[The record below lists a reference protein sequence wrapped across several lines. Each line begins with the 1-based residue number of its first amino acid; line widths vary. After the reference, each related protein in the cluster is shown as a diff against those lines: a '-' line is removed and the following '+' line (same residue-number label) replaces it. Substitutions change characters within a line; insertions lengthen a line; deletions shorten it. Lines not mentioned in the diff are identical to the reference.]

1 MVPAPLLITH
11 KSEAEVMAFL
21 AKHLP
26 NRKSEKDKFGE
37 VFTPASL
44 VNSVY
49 DQITQYSPAIWQN
62 PETTLLD
69 PSAGV
74 GNFTALA
81 YFRFMEGLKTK
92 IPSVQKRS
100 KHIIENIIFMVELNP
115 ENCRVLRR
123 LFGSKANIICTSF
136 LDEGHRQVNTAVVK
150 RFLSKRAGFSMI
162 VGNPPYQQERPESKG
177 TNAGRKTLW
186 DRFVVASLGILA
198 PDGYLGFITPAG
210 WRGTGRTSY
219 LWKILTQKQ
228 ILYLRIYSQQ
238 DGHRLFNA
246 TTRFDVYM
254 VRNSPNTQ
262 PTNVVDQKGEEH
274 RLKLEEWPFLPNYM
288 LPFFHSIIVPVDE
301 GIKVLYGTHHHTQKS
316 SMKSN
321 HSPVHSH
328 KVVHNI
334 NQAGLG
340 YWYAKDALRGHF
352 GAPKV
357 ILNFN
362 QKQYNFP
369 EQNDFKGNLGMSQ
382 LSFGIPIQSKEEGER
397 VLRAVGTPLFQELI
411 KASKWGAFQT
421 DYRMFSHFTP
431 KIWDMI
437 NRSARPDRRATK
449 RRGSRKGM
457 RTSKRTRKAQ
467 RPDDSQ

>member
-1 MVPAPLLITH
+1 
-11 KSEAEVMAFL
+11 MAFL
-21 AKHLP
+21 DKHLP

-49 DQITQYSPAIWQN
+49 DQIAKYSPSIWEN

-81 YFRFMEGLKTK
+81 YFRFMEGLKPK
-92 IPSVQKRS
+92 IPNVQKRS
-100 KHIIENIIFMVELNP
+100 QHIIENMVFMVELNP
-115 ENCRVLRR
+115 ENCRILRR
-123 LFGSKANIICTSF
+123 LFGPKANIICASF
-136 LDEGHRQVNTAVVK
+136 LDESHQQVNTAVVK
-150 RFLSKRAGFSMI
+150 RFLPTRAGFSMV
-162 VGNPPYQQERPESKG
+162 VGNPPYQQERPETKG

-186 DRFVVASLGILA
+186 DRFVVASFDILA

-210 WRGTGRTSY
+210 WRGTGRASY
-219 LWKILTQKQ
+219 LWKLLTQKQ

-238 DGHRLFNA
+238 DGQRLFNA
-246 TTRFDVYM
+246 TTRFDVYV

-262 PTNVVDQKGEEH
+262 LTHVVDQKGEEH
-274 RLKLEEWPFLPNYM
+274 RLQLGEWPFLPNYM
-288 LPFFHSIIVPVDE
+288 LPFFHSVIVPVDK
-301 GIKVLYGTHHHTQKS
+301 GIRVLYGTHHHTQKKNMRS
-316 SMKSN
+316 TP
-321 HSPVHSH
+321 SPDHSH
-328 KVVHNI
+328 KVVHNV
-334 NQAGLG
+334 NQHGLG
-340 YWYAKDALRGHF
+340 YWYAKDAHSGHF
-352 GAPKV
+352 RVPKV

-421 DYRMFSHFTP
+421 DYRMFSHFAP
-431 KIWDMI
+431 KIWDII
-437 NRSARPDRRATK
+437 NRSAKPAKPAKTVSHSTRRRPTGKGLRK
-449 RRGSRKGM
+449 REG
-457 RTSKRTRKAQ
+457 TRKAQ
-467 RPDDSQ
+467 RR

>member
-1 MVPAPLLITH
+1 MVPAPPLITH
-11 KSEAEVMAFL
+11 TSEDEVMAFL

-49 DQITQYSPAIWQN
+49 DQIAEYSPSIWQN

-81 YFRFMEGLKTK
+81 YFRFMEGLKAK
-92 IPSVQKRS
+92 IPSAQKRS
-100 KHIIENIIFMVELNP
+100 QHIIENMVFMVELNP
-115 ENCRVLRR
+115 ENCQILRR

-136 LDEGHRQVNTAVVK
+136 LDECHRQVNTAVVK
-150 RFLSKRAGFSMI
+150 RFLSKRTGFSMI
-162 VGNPPYQQERPESKG
+162 VGNPPYQQERPETKG

-186 DRFVVASLGILA
+186 DRFVVASFDILA

-210 WRGTGRTSY
+210 WRGTGRASY
-219 LWKILTQKQ
+219 LWKLLTQKQ

-238 DGHRLFNA
+238 DGQRLFNA
-246 TTRFDVYM
+246 TTRFDVY
-254 VRNSPNTQ
+254 VVQNSPNTQ
-262 PTNVVDQKGEEH
+262 PTQVVDQKGEEH

-288 LPFFHSIIVPVDE
+288 LPFFHSVIVPADK
-301 GIKVLYGTHHHTQKS
+301 GIKVLYGTHHHTQKK
-316 SMKSN
+316 SMRSKPS
-321 HSPVHSH
+321 HGYSH

-334 NQAGLG
+334 NQHGLG
-340 YWYAKDALRGHF
+340 YWYAKDAHGGHS
-352 GAPKV
+352 GVPKV
-357 ILNFN
+357 VLNFN

-431 KIWDMI
+431 KIWDII
-437 NRSARPDRRATK
+437 NRSAQSHGRATK
-449 RRGSRKGM
+449 RRRSRKGL
-457 RTSKRTRKAQ
+457 RKGEGTRKAQ
-467 RPDDSQ
+467 RR